1 MNVKTVLTFIAVG
14 LGLLFLA
21 WEGLMNSDTLDATQK
36 STKSAKLEK
45 PISPPLIESL
55 HSGNSL
61 IHLSDNR
68 LSLAITK
75 QPLQEVAKAIA
86 QQAQLSIIFDK
97 EMPNPN
103 IDMKFSNLPV
113 QQGLQRL
120 FENYD
125 TFFFYSTDKETVA
138 KLTTVWVYPQGQ
150 GQRLAPVPSPI
161 AARANELIQDT
172 TDTDAARR
180 ASAIA
185 NLVEQ
190 QGSAATEAV
199 QNALIDPDER
209 VRIEALHAALLAQI
223 DLPLDTLKDLAVRD
237 TSAKIRS
244 IALAGLV
251 NRSEQGAIELSDIL
265 EVLKL
270 AQKDTD
276 PEVSEL
282 AVQLIKSLEEASTD
296 PDNQESQEQSP
307 DPQSEWK
314 PQDAN

>member
-1 MNVKTVLTFIAVG
+1 M
-14 LGLLFLA
+14 
-21 WEGLMNSDTLDATQK
+21 
-36 STKSAKLEK
+36 EK
-45 PISPPLIESL
+45 HIRPTLIESL
-55 HSGNSL
+55 HSGGSL
-61 IHLSDNR
+61 IHFSDNQ

-75 QPLQEVAKAIA
+75 QPLQDVAKAIA
-86 QQAQLSIIFDK
+86 QQAKFSIMFDQ
-97 EMPNPN
+97 EMANPN
-103 IDMKFSNLPV
+103 IDMKFSNLPI

-125 TFFFYSTDKETVA
+125 SFYLYSNHKKTVA
-138 KLTTVWVYPQGQ
+138 KLTAVWVYPQGH
-150 GQRLAPVPSPI
+150 GQRLAPIPSPI
-161 AARANELIQDT
+161 ARANALIQDT

-209 VRIEALHAALLAQI
+209 VRIEALHSALLAQI

-251 NRSEQGAIELSDIL
+251 NRSEQGSIELSDVL
-265 EVLKL
+265 EVLKI
-270 AQKDTD
+270 AQQDTD

-282 AVQLIKSLEEASTD
+282 AVQLIKSLEEASAD
-296 PDNQESQEQSP
+296 PENQEPQEQSL
-307 DPQSEWK
+307 DPQLEWRL
-314 PQDAN
+314 QNAN

>member
-1 MNVKTVLTFIAVG
+1 MNVKSVLIFIAVG
-14 LGLLFLA
+14 LGFLFLA
-21 WEGLMNSDTLDATQK
+21 WEGLMNSDTLDVTQK

-45 PISPPLIESL
+45 HIRPNLIESQ
-55 HSGNSL
+55 HAGSSL
-61 IHLSDNR
+61 IHFSDNQ

-86 QQAQLSIIFDK
+86 QQAKFSIMFDQ
-97 EMPNPN
+97 EMANPN
-103 IDMKFSNLPV
+103 IDMKFSNLPI

-125 TFFFYSTDKETVA
+125 TFFFYSNHKETGA

-150 GQRLAPVPSPI
+150 GQRLVPIPSPI
-161 AARANELIQDT
+161 AARANELLQDT
-172 TDTDAARR
+172 TDTDAAKR

-209 VRIEALHAALLAQI
+209 VRIEALHSALLAQI

-251 NRSEQGAIELSDIL
+251 NRSEQGAIELSDVL
-265 EVLKL
+265 EVLRI
-270 AQKDTD
+270 AQQDTD
-276 PEVSEL
+276 PEVSAL
-282 AVQLIKSLEEASTD
+282 AVQLIKSLEEASAD
-296 PDNQESQEQSP
+296 PENQESQEQSL
-307 DPQSEWK
+307 DPQLEWRL
-314 PQDAN
+314 QNAN